1 MQSCATDTRNAAPA
15 LAGASTLCV
24 HFTRDWD
31 EYNLWL
37 AGAGDDFTDPPAN
50 LRIAW
55 HERPTGVL
63 WAEVSNRHGVACD
76 AVLLDRRHTGA
87 TWQQVRDL
95 LRAEGVPR
103 QCAAILARLPER
115 PLLATFA
122 RGPSMSTD
130 MVRRIH
136 RVLRAEMCPVV

>member
-1 MQSCATDTRNAAPA
+1 MQTCINEVRHPTPAAPA
-15 LAGASTLCV
+15 TLCV

-37 AGAGDDFTDPPAN
+37 AGADDARPTAFSR

-63 WAEVSNRHGVACD
+63 WAEVSNSHSTACD
-76 AVLLDRRHTGA
+76 AILLDHRYTAA
-87 TWQQVRDL
+87 TWQQIRDL

-130 MVRRIH
+130 MVRQIH
-136 RVLRAEMCPVV
+136 RLLRAEMTPRP